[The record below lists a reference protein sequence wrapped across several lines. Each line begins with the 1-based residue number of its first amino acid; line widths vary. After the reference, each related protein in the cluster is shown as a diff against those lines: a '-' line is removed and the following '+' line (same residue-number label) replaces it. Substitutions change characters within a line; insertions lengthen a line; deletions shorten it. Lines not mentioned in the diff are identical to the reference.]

1 MDTLHC
7 MHPQICQQMKRRKF
21 PSPKPLGI
29 HCLNHV
35 GCDIVVSLRRTS
47 MRRPTSSWNSFK
59 VCFACLFFFRHPDA
73 EKTFLGLT
81 NSYPFHFLT
90 FFSLLVT
97 LPLATTLSRTAFFA
111 LSTVGKAV
119 STLQFSWVKTLLPT
133 LSFYSVFLYIVHYRR
148 AVKFAFE
155 TNLQCD

>member
-1 MDTLHC
+1 
-7 MHPQICQQMKRRKF
+7 
-21 PSPKPLGI
+21 
-29 HCLNHV
+29 
-35 GCDIVVSLRRTS
+35 
-47 MRRPTSSWNSFK
+47 
-59 VCFACLFFFRHPDA
+59 
-73 EKTFLGLT
+73 
-81 NSYPFHFLT
+81 
-90 FFSLLVT
+90 VT